1 MKCCIFVQL
10 GVPGAVVHSLSDV
23 QEIVP
28 LLFTMT
34 PSRGK
39 VNSFRRHTHV
49 CAHAVTVHVCL
60 RASSALAWTVFILSP
75 IDTSVLFL
83 FPLLRRLFP
92 ATSAHPY
99 IRRYILA
106 T

>member
-10 GVPGAVVHSLSDV
+10 VPGAVVHSLSDV

-60 RASSALAWTVFILSP
+60 RASSAQAP
-75 IDTSVLFL
+75 R
-83 FPLLRRLFP
+83 LLGQFSFSRR
-92 ATSAHPY
+92 
-99 IRRYILA
+99 
-106 T
+106 